1 MSVKIPNVW
10 PDTSMTNE
18 AQRSEMQRQLEQM
31 LIRQLQA
38 EEDARILEMLKNL
51 CPHSVDFRKCEYPEC
66 QARVIHES

>member
-1 MSVKIPNVW
+1 
-10 PDTSMTNE
+10 MTNE